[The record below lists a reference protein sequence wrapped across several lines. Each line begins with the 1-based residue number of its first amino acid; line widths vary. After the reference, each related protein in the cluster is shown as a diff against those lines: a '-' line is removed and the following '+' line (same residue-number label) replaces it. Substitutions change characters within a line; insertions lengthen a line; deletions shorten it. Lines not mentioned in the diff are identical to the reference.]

1 MKGKK
6 MTKAGEAREPYVAE
20 KTILIQGGKPQPD
33 QIYVLP
39 RAVVRFTN
47 EDPQDYV
54 IRLYAEG
61 GETIHP
67 IVELFLA
74 AYESGTFVAGLEE
87 KDQKG
92 DCHFYIFDTPAA
104 TIGTCSEAPEK
115 AVAEVKDATKANAT
129 SKGRSGGSGTVHV
142 GGN

>member
-1 MKGKK
+1 

-33 QIYVLP
+33 EIYVLP

-61 GETIHP
+61 GKTIHP

-74 AYESGTFVAGLEE
+74 AYESGTFVAGLGFER
-87 KDQKG
+87 DQKG
-92 DCHFYIFDTPAA
+92 DCQFYIFETPAA
-104 TIGTCSEAPEK
+104 TIGTCEDAPEK
-115 AVAEVKDATKANAT
+115 DVAVAMDAKK
-129 SKGRSGGSGTVHV
+129 SSGGSGTVHV